1 MSDPV
6 IDIHVHFGAPEDQVS
21 GCYWS
26 EEFTKSPAFFAMLLI
41 TGHVFKKI
49 NLINIKT
56 HMFSVLNKSK
66 YTDKAVF
73 LALDMVYDEAGN
85 QHLKDKTH
93 LYVPNEYIVQLAQ
106 ENNKVLFGA
115 SVHPNS
121 LDWSDRLDYYLQQ
134 KAVLCKW
141 VQSSQLI
148 NPANPKYIQFYQ
160 KLASHKLPLLCHGGP
175 EYSIPTSD
183 DTFIEY
189 NNPKY
194 LRLAL
199 EQGVTVIVAH
209 CATPYFGALDVDY
222 KDDFDEFLKLFQDAE
237 QYGWNLYA
245 DLSAVCIPTRSP
257 YLERVKNEIDTRRLI
272 YGSDY
277 PILISAFSYGQPTN
291 IFSRAISLIRLT
303 LMKNLLDKNY
313 IIIKEMGFDDHV
325 FTNAQTLFDQIIYP
339 P

>member
-1 MSDPV
+1 
-6 IDIHVHFGAPEDQVS
+6 
-21 GCYWS
+21 
-26 EEFTKSPAFFAMLLI
+26 MLLI
-41 TGHVFKKI
+41 TGNLFKKI
-49 NLINIKT
+49 NLKNIKK
-56 HMFSVLNKSK
+56 HMFRVLNKSK

-175 EYSIPTSD
+175 EYAIPTAD
-183 DTFIEY
+183 KAYIEY

-199 EQGVTVIVAH
+199 EHGVTVIIAH

-222 KDDFDEFLKLFQDAE
+222 QDDFDEFLKLFKEAE
-237 QYGWNLYA
+237 SKRWNLYA
-245 DLSAVCIPTRSP
+245 DLSAVCIPTRTP
-257 YLERVKNEIDTRRLI
+257 YLERIKMEVPSSRLI
-272 YGSDY
+272 YASDY
-277 PILISAFSYGQPTN
+277 PVPISAFSYGTPTN
-291 IFSRAISLIRLT
+291 VFSRAFSLLRF
-303 LMKNLLDKNY
+303 MFMRNLLDKNY
-313 IIIKEMGFDDHV
+313 MIIKDMKFDDCI
-325 FTNAQTLFDQIIYP
+325 FTNAQALFDQIVYP
-339 P
+339 REPFPSAPPREIK